1 MMLRSVR
8 ILAASVSFAAAVLV
22 LLAFKPGGS
31 DAEAHKLVAEPLPLG
46 SVRITGENRLTSNR
60 DLDIRAIL
68 SWDVR
73 KFLYNYLDTYGFD
86 TSGCPQPEG
95 WDSVDT
101 KLKGHGSGHYISAL
115 ALAYASCDD
124 KALKDSLLS
133 RMRIMVDCLR
143 ECQERTF
150 VYDETLGRYR
160 EARDYAP
167 EAELREMKGTWEA
180 FDEYKKSF
188 SEYGYGYL
196 NAIPAA
202 HCALVEM
209 YRPYNNSDW
218 VWAPYYVVHKQ
229 LAGLIDIAT
238 LVDDKAVS
246 RKALKIAEDMG
257 LWVWNRLKYRTFVDD
272 SGDSESRRSVPGNRY
287 EMWNMYIAGEVG
299 GMEESLARLS
309 MMVRDKVSAE
319 RLLEAAGFFDSPA
332 FFEPLARGEDS
343 IHGRHA
349 NQHIP
354 MVIGALMNYRAGGSR
369 VYYDIARNFWDFVQE
384 GYIYATG
391 GVGDSEMFR
400 EPFTQMASM
409 IASRTPEMNETC
421 CAYNLAKLTKDLNCL
436 DPDNARYMDYYERVL
451 YNQIVGSIH
460 PSEYK
465 VTYQYA
471 VGLNASKPWGN
482 RTPQESCC
490 GGTGAENH
498 VKYQE
503 AAYFVSRNTL
513 WVGLYLPSEAV
524 WDRRGVTLSQ
534 ECEWPA
540 ERSVIRVR
548 KSRRPSGWFC
558 PARFSMKL
566 RVPYWASEGFDIKLN
581 GKPLAPAY
589 TPGSY
594 IEIPRRRWTRRDSVE
609 IIMPYVEH
617 IDYGPDPVVIQS
629 APPVIQSAAKD
640 LRAEKDQSPERL
652 GALMRGP
659 LVMAA
664 VGIKSWDE
672 AVLHLGPDGKS
683 ASQPTAQPIAPGS
696 SQPAVPAAPTVPFQF
711 TLDGKTFI
719 PDYQAD
725 TCVTHYLRILET
737 VDF

>member
-1 MMLRSVR
+1 MI
-8 ILAASVSFAAAVLV
+8 ILLGIFSEGCSHDSHR
-22 LLAFKPGGS
+22 P
-31 DAEAHKLVAEPLPLG
+31 VAEPLPL
-46 SVRITGENRLTSNR
+46 SKVRVVGENRLTSNR

-73 KFLYNYLDTYGFD
+73 KFLYNYLDTYGLD
-86 TSGCPQPEG
+86 TSGCPLPEG

-101 KLKGHGSGHYISAL
+101 KLKGHGSGHYMSAL
-115 ALAYASCDD
+115 ALAYAGCDD
-124 KALKDSLLS
+124 PALKDSLLA
-133 RMRIMVDCLR
+133 RMRTMVDCLR

-150 VYDETLGRYR
+150 VYDEALGRYR

-180 FDEYKKSF
+180 FDEYKKSY

-209 YRPYNNSDW
+209 YRPYNNKDW

-229 LAGLIDIAT
+229 LAGLIDIAS
-238 LVDDKAVS
+238 LVDDKAIS
-246 RKALKIAEDMG
+246 QKALKIAEDMG
-257 LWVWNRLKYRTFVDD
+257 LWVWNRLKYRTFLD
-272 SGDSESRRSVPGNRY
+272 SSGTSATRRSTPGNRY
-287 EMWNMYIAGEVG
+287 EMWNMYISGEVG
-299 GMEESLARLS
+299 GMEESLSRLS
-309 MMVRDKVSAE
+309 MMVEDRISRE

-332 FFEPLARGEDS
+332 FFDPLARGEDS

-369 VYYDIARNFWDFVQE
+369 KYYDIALNFWNFVQDR
-384 GYIYATG
+384 YLYATG

-400 EPFTQMASM
+400 EPYTQMASM
-409 IASRTPEMNETC
+409 IASKTPEMNETC
-421 CAYNLAKLTKDLNCL
+421 CAYNLAKLTKDLNCF
-436 DPDNARYMDYYERVL
+436 DPNDARYMDYYERVL

-471 VGLNASKPWGN
+471 VGLDASKPWGN

-503 AAYFVSRNTL
+503 AAYFVSKDTI
-513 WVGLYLPSEAV
+513 WVGLYLPSEAR

-534 ECEWPA
+534 ECGWPA
-540 ERSVIRVR
+540 ERSVIRL
-548 KSRRPSGWFC
+548 KKGSG
-558 PARFSMKL
+558 RFTMKL
-566 RVPYWASEGFDIKLN
+566 RVPYWATDGFDIRLN
-581 GKPLAPAY
+581 GKSLASEY
-589 TPGSY
+589 TPCSY
-594 IEIPRRRWTRRDSVE
+594 FEIPRRRWTRGDSLE
-609 IIMPYVEH
+609 IIMPYVER
-617 IDYGPDPVVIQS
+617 IDYAPDPVVILS
-629 APPVIQSAAKD
+629 EAKDLNAAKD
-640 LRAEKDQSPERL
+640 LSPERL
-652 GALMRGP
+652 GVLMRGP

-664 VGIKSWDE
+664 EGIKSWDE
-672 AVLHLGPDGKS
+672 AVLRLGPDGH
-683 ASQPTAQPIAPGS
+683 PTAPQAATDSAGSPGCFS
-696 SQPAVPAAPTVPFQF
+696 
-711 TLDGKTFI
+711 LDGKTFI

-725 TCVTHYLRILET
+725 TSVTHYFRIR
-737 VDF
+737 

>member
-1 MMLRSVR
+1 MRLRAR
-8 ILAASVSFAAAVLV
+8 NIAAAALLAAASVILLSFD
-22 LLAFKPGGS
+22 GRGSGS
-31 DAEAHKLVAEPLPLG
+31 DSHAPVAEPLPLG
-46 SVRITGENRLTSNR
+46 KVRLVGENRLTSNR
-60 DLDIRAIL
+60 DLDIKAIL

-73 KFLYNYLDTYGFD
+73 KFLYNYLDTYGLD
-86 TSGCPQPEG
+86 TSGYPLPEG

-101 KLKGHGSGHYISAL
+101 KLKGHGSGHYMSAL
-115 ALAYASCDD
+115 ALAYAGCDD
-124 KALKDSLLS
+124 LALKDSLLV
-133 RMRIMVDCLR
+133 RIRTMVDCLR

-150 VYDETLGRYR
+150 VYDDSLGRYR

-167 EAELREMKGTWEA
+167 EEELKEMKGTWEA
-180 FDEYKKSF
+180 FNEYKKEY

-229 LAGLIDIAT
+229 LAGLIDIAS

-246 RKALKIAEDMG
+246 DKALKIAEDMG
-257 LWVWNRLKYRTFVDD
+257 LWVWNRLKYRTFVDS
-272 SGDSESRRSVPGNRY
+272 SGTPESRRSAPGNRY

-299 GMEESLARLS
+299 GMEESLSKLS
-309 MMVRDKVSAE
+309 MMVRDKTSRE

-332 FFEPLARGEDS
+332 FFDPLARGEDS

-354 MVIGALMNYRAGGSR
+354 MIIGALMNYRAGGSDK
-369 VYYDIARNFWDFVQE
+369 YLEIARSFWDFVQDR
-384 GYIYATG
+384 YLYATG

-400 EPFTQMASM
+400 EPYTQMASM
-409 IASRTPEMNETC
+409 IASKTPEMNETC
-421 CAYNLAKLTKDLNCL
+421 CAYNLAKLTKDLNCI
-436 DPDNARYMDYYERVL
+436 DPDDARYMDYYERVL

-471 VGLNASKPWGN
+471 VGLDASKPWGN

-503 AAYFVSRNTL
+503 AAYFVSDNTV
-513 WVGLYLPSEAV
+513 WIGLYLPSEAV
-524 WDRRGVTLSQ
+524 WSRRGVTFRQ

-540 ERSVIRVR
+540 EKSVIRVK
-548 KSRRPSGWFC
+548 KSRWPFGS
-558 PARFSMKL
+558 RFSMKL
-566 RVPYWASEGFDIKLN
+566 RVPYWATEGFDIKLN
-581 GKPLAPAY
+581 GKSLASEYSPC
-589 TPGSY
+589 SY
-594 IEIPRRRWTRRDSVE
+594 FEIPRRRWTRKDIVE
-609 IIMPYVEH
+609 INMPYVEH
-617 IDYGPDPVVIQS
+617 IDYAPDPVVILS
-629 APPVIQSAAKD
+629 EAKD
-640 LRAEKDQSPERL
+640 LCEAKDPSPERL

-672 AVLHLGPDGKS
+672 AVLNLDSDGH
-683 ASQPTAQPIAPGS
+683 PLTEG
-696 SQPAVPAAPTVPFQF
+696 F
-711 TLDGKTFI
+711 TFI

-725 TCVTHYLRILET
+725 TSITHYFR
-737 VDF
+737 VR

>member
-1 MMLRSVR
+1 M
-8 ILAASVSFAAAVLV
+8 ILKR
-22 LLAFKPGGS
+22 LLAPVIILLGIFSEGCSHDSHRP
-31 DAEAHKLVAEPLPLG
+31 VAEPLPL
-46 SVRITGENRLTSNR
+46 SKVRVVGENRLTSNR

-73 KFLYNYLDTYGFD
+73 KFLYNYLDTYGLD
-86 TSGCPQPEG
+86 TSGCPLPEG

-101 KLKGHGSGHYISAL
+101 KLKGHGSGHYMSAL
-115 ALAYASCDD
+115 ALAYAGCDD
-124 KALKDSLLS
+124 NALKDSLLA
-133 RMRIMVDCLR
+133 RMRTMVDCLR

-150 VYDETLGRYR
+150 VYDEDLGRYR

-180 FDEYKKSF
+180 FDEYKKSY

-202 HCALVEM
+202 HCVLVEM
-209 YRPYNNSDW
+209 YRPYNNKDW

-229 LAGLIDIAT
+229 LAGLIDISS
-238 LVDDKAVS
+238 LVDDKAIS
-246 RKALKIAEDMG
+246 QKALKIAEDMG
-257 LWVWNRLKYRTFVDD
+257 LWVWNRLKYRTFLD
-272 SGDSESRRSVPGNRY
+272 SSGTSETRRSTPGNRY

-299 GMEESLARLS
+299 GMEESLSRLS
-309 MMVRDKVSAE
+309 MMVEDRTSGE

-332 FFEPLARGEDS
+332 FFDPLARGEDS

-369 VYYDIARNFWDFVQE
+369 EYYDIALNFWNFVQDR
-384 GYIYATG
+384 YLYATG

-400 EPFTQMASM
+400 EPYTQMASM
-409 IASRTPEMNETC
+409 IASKTPEMNETC
-421 CAYNLAKLTKDLNCL
+421 CAYNLAKLTKDLNCF
-436 DPDNARYMDYYERVL
+436 DPNDARYMDYYERVL

-471 VGLNASKPWGN
+471 VGLDASKPWGN

-503 AAYFVSRNTL
+503 AAYFVSKDTV
-513 WVGLYLPSEAV
+513 WVGLYLPSEAR

-540 ERSVIRVR
+540 ERSVIRL
-548 KSRRPSGWFC
+548 KKGSRRFT
-558 PARFSMKL
+558 MKL
-566 RVPYWASEGFDIKLN
+566 RVPYWATEGFDIRLN
-581 GKPLAPAY
+581 GKSLASEY
-589 TPGSY
+589 TPCSY
-594 IEIPRRRWTRRDSVE
+594 FEIPRRRWTRGDSLE

-617 IDYGPDPVVIQS
+617 IDYAPDQVVILS
-629 APPVIQSAAKD
+629 EAKDLCEAKDLNAAKD
-640 LRAEKDQSPERL
+640 PSPERL
-652 GALMRGP
+652 GVLMRGP

-664 VGIKSWDE
+664 VGIKSWNE
-672 AVLHLGPDGKS
+672 AVLHLGPDGH
-683 ASQPTAQPIAPGS
+683 
-696 SQPAVPAAPTVPFQF
+696 PALQAAPASAGSPGCFS
-711 TLDGKTFI
+711 LDGKTFI

>member
-1 MMLRSVR
+1 MISRR
-8 ILAASVSFAAAVLV
+8 
-22 LLAFKPGGS
+22 LLAPMIILLGIFSEGCSHDSHRP
-31 DAEAHKLVAEPLPLG
+31 VAEPLPL
-46 SVRITGENRLTSNR
+46 SKVRVVGENRLTSNR

-73 KFLYNYLDTYGFD
+73 KFLYNYLDTYGLD
-86 TSGCPQPEG
+86 TSGCPLPEG

-101 KLKGHGSGHYISAL
+101 KLKGHGSGHYMSAL
-115 ALAYASCDD
+115 ALAYAGCDD
-124 KALKDSLLS
+124 PALKDSLLA
-133 RMRIMVDCLR
+133 RMRTMVDCLR

-150 VYDETLGRYR
+150 VYDEALGRYR

-180 FDEYKKSF
+180 FDEYKKSY

-209 YRPYNNSDW
+209 YRPYNNKDW

-229 LAGLIDIAT
+229 LAGLIDIAS
-238 LVDDKAVS
+238 LVDDKAIS
-246 RKALKIAEDMG
+246 QKALKIAEDMG
-257 LWVWNRLKYRTFVDD
+257 LWVWNRLKYRTFLD
-272 SGDSESRRSVPGNRY
+272 SSGTSATRRSTPGNRY
-287 EMWNMYIAGEVG
+287 EMWNMYISGEVG
-299 GMEESLARLS
+299 GMEESLSRLS
-309 MMVRDKVSAE
+309 MMVEDRISRE

-332 FFEPLARGEDS
+332 FFDPLARGEDS

-369 VYYDIARNFWDFVQE
+369 KYYDIALNFWNFVQDR
-384 GYIYATG
+384 YLYATG

-400 EPFTQMASM
+400 EPYTQMASM
-409 IASRTPEMNETC
+409 IASKTPEMNETC
-421 CAYNLAKLTKDLNCL
+421 CAYNLAKLTKDLNCF
-436 DPDNARYMDYYERVL
+436 DPNDARYMDYYERVL

-471 VGLNASKPWGN
+471 VGLDASKPWGN

-503 AAYFVSRNTL
+503 AAYFVSKDTI
-513 WVGLYLPSEAV
+513 WVGLYLPSEAR

-534 ECEWPA
+534 ECGWPA
-540 ERSVIRVR
+540 ERSVIRL
-548 KSRRPSGWFC
+548 KKGSG
-558 PARFSMKL
+558 RFTMKL
-566 RVPYWASEGFDIKLN
+566 RVPYWATDGFDIRLN
-581 GKPLAPAY
+581 GKSLASEY
-589 TPGSY
+589 TPCSY
-594 IEIPRRRWTRRDSVE
+594 FEIPRRRWTRGDSLE
-609 IIMPYVEH
+609 IIMPYVER
-617 IDYGPDPVVIQS
+617 IDYAPDPVVILS
-629 APPVIQSAAKD
+629 EAKDLNAAKD
-640 LRAEKDQSPERL
+640 LSPERL
-652 GALMRGP
+652 GVLMRGP

-664 VGIKSWDE
+664 EGIKSWDE
-672 AVLHLGPDGKS
+672 AVLRLGPDGH
-683 ASQPTAQPIAPGS
+683 PTAPQAATDSAGSPGCFS
-696 SQPAVPAAPTVPFQF
+696 
-711 TLDGKTFI
+711 LDGKTFI

-725 TCVTHYLRILET
+725 TSVTHYFRIR
-737 VDF
+737 

>member
-1 MMLRSVR
+1 MISKR
-8 ILAASVSFAAAVLV
+8 
-22 LLAFKPGGS
+22 LLAPVIILMGIFSEGCSHDSHRP
-31 DAEAHKLVAEPLPLG
+31 VAEPLPL
-46 SVRITGENRLTSNR
+46 SKVRVVGENRLTSNR

-73 KFLYNYLDTYGFD
+73 KFLYNYLDTYGLD
-86 TSGCPQPEG
+86 TSGCPLPEG

-101 KLKGHGSGHYISAL
+101 KLKGHGSGHYMSAL
-115 ALAYASCDD
+115 ALAYAGCDD
-124 KALKDSLLS
+124 KALKDSLLA
-133 RMRIMVDCLR
+133 RMRTMVDCLR

-150 VYDETLGRYR
+150 VYDEALGRYR

-180 FDEYKKSF
+180 FDEYKKSY

-209 YRPYNNSDW
+209 YRPYNNKDW

-229 LAGLIDIAT
+229 LAGLIDIAS
-238 LVDDKAVS
+238 LVDDKAIS
-246 RKALKIAEDMG
+246 KKALKIAEDMG
-257 LWVWNRLKYRTFVDD
+257 LWVWNRLKYRTFLD
-272 SGDSESRRSVPGNRY
+272 SSGTSETRRSTPGNRY

-299 GMEESLARLS
+299 GMEESLSRLS
-309 MMVRDKVSAE
+309 MMVEDRTSSE

-369 VYYDIARNFWDFVQE
+369 KYHDIALNFWNFVQDR
-384 GYIYATG
+384 YLYATG

-400 EPFTQMASM
+400 EPYTQMASM
-409 IASRTPEMNETC
+409 IASKTPEMNETC
-421 CAYNLAKLTKDLNCL
+421 CAYNLAKLTKDLNCF
-436 DPDNARYMDYYERVL
+436 DPNDARYMDYYERVL

-471 VGLNASKPWGN
+471 VGLDASKPWGN

-503 AAYFVSRNTL
+503 AAYFVSKDIV
-513 WVGLYLPSEAV
+513 WVGLYLPSEAK
-524 WDRRGVTLSQ
+524 WDRHGVTLSQ
-534 ECEWPA
+534 ECEWPS
-540 ERSVIRVR
+540 ERSVIRI
-548 KSRRPSGWFC
+548 KEGTG
-558 PARFSMKL
+558 RFTMKL
-566 RVPYWASEGFDIKLN
+566 RVPYWATEGLDVRLN
-581 GKPLAPAY
+581 GKSLASEY
-589 TPGSY
+589 TPCSY
-594 IEIPRRRWTRRDSVE
+594 FEIPRRRWTRSDSLE

-617 IDYGPDPVVIQS
+617 IDFGPDPVVIPS
-629 APPVIQSAAKD
+629 APPVILSAAKD
-640 LRAEKDQSPERL
+640 LHAAKDLSPERL

-664 VGIKSWDE
+664 VGIKNWDE
-672 AVLHLGPDGKS
+672 AVLHLGPDGH
-683 ASQPTAQPIAPGS
+683 PVTEG
-696 SQPAVPAAPTVPFQF
+696 F
-711 TLDGKTFI
+711 TFI

-725 TCVTHYLRILET
+725 TSVTHYLRIRDTIRIPDPLRIR
-737 VDF
+737 

>member
-1 MMLRSVR
+1 MIPLIAS
-8 ILAASVSFAAAVLV
+8 ILLGLMPNTVASSHV
-22 LLAFKPGGS
+22 P
-31 DAEAHKLVAEPLPLG
+31 VAEPLPLDK
-46 SVRITGENRLTSNR
+46 VRIVGENRLTSNR
-60 DLDIRAIL
+60 DLDISAIL

-86 TSGCPQPEG
+86 TSDCPQPEG

-101 KLKGHGSGHYISAL
+101 KLKGHGTGHYMSAL
-115 ALAYASCDD
+115 ALAYAGCQDEGI
-124 KALKDSLLS
+124 KGELLN
-133 RMRIMVDCLR
+133 RIRTVVDCLR

-150 VYDETLGRYR
+150 VWSDSLGRYR

-167 EAELREMKGTWEA
+167 EAQLKEMKGTWEA
-180 FDEYKKSF
+180 FDEYKKDY

-209 YRPYNNSDW
+209 YRPYNNRDW

-238 LVDDKAVS
+238 WVDDKAVAK
-246 RKALKIAEDMG
+246 KALKIAEDMG
-257 LWVWNRLKYRTFVDD
+257 LWVWNRLKYRTFVE
-272 SGDSESRRSVPGNRY
+272 SEGTPEERRSKPGNRY

-299 GMEESLARLS
+299 GMAESLATLS
-309 MMVRDKVSAE
+309 IMVKDKESKA
-319 RLLEAAGFFDSPA
+319 RLLEASGFFDSPA
-332 FFEPLARGEDS
+332 FFGPLARGEDS

-354 MVIGALMNYRAGGSR
+354 MIIGALRHFRAGGDES
-369 VYYDIARNFWDFVQE
+369 YYSIASNFWDFVQDR
-384 GYIYATG
+384 YLYAMG

-400 EPFTQMASM
+400 EPYTQMASM
-409 IASRTPEMNETC
+409 VASRYPEMNETC

-436 DPDNARYMDYYERVL
+436 NPDDARYMDYYERVL
-451 YNQIVGSIH
+451 YNQIVGSLH

-503 AAYFVSRNTL
+503 AVYFVSKNTL
-513 WVGLYLPSEAV
+513 WVGLYLPSEAR
-524 WDRRGVTLSQ
+524 WQRKGVTIFQ
-534 ECEWPA
+534 DCEWPA
-540 ERSVIRVR
+540 QSSVIRVKKGR
-548 KSRRPSGWFC
+548 G
-558 PARFSMKL
+558 RFSLKL
-566 RVPYWASEGFDIKLN
+566 RVPYWATEGFDIKLN
-581 GKPLAPAY
+581 GASLASEY

-594 IEIPRRRWTRRDSVE
+594 FEIPRRRWTRRDVLEISMPFVRHVE
-609 IIMPYVEH
+609 
-617 IDYGPDPVVIQS
+617 YGPDKVSLPLDGAS
-629 APPVIQSAAKD
+629 AS
-640 LRAEKDQSPERL
+640 SERL
-652 GALMRGP
+652 GVLMEGP

-664 VGIKSWDE
+664 TGITSWED
-672 AVLHLGPDGKS
+672 AILSVGPDGS
-683 ASQPTAQPIAPGS
+683 PVG
-696 SQPAVPAAPTVPFQF
+696 
-711 TLDGKTFI
+711 LEERDWI

-725 TCVTHYLRILET
+725 SLVTHYFRIHKT
-737 VDF
+737 D

>member
-1 MMLRSVR
+1 MISVR
-8 ILAASVSFAAAVLV
+8 FLAPVVAALLLSSVAAFVSCSGKHSHV
-22 LLAFKPGGS
+22 QPIKP
-31 DAEAHKLVAEPLPLG
+31 VAEPLPL
-46 SVRITGENRLTSNR
+46 SKVRLAGNNRLTSNR

-73 KFLYNYLDTYGFD
+73 KFLYNYLDTYGLD
-86 TSGCPQPEG
+86 TSGCPMPEG

-101 KLKGHGSGHYISAL
+101 KLKGHGTGHYMSAL
-115 ALAYASCDD
+115 ALAYSGSDD
-124 KALKDSLLS
+124 PALRDSLLD
-133 RMRIMVDCLR
+133 RIRTVVDCLR

-150 VYDETLGRYR
+150 VYDSALGRYR

-167 EAELREMKGTWEA
+167 EEELRDMKGTWEA
-180 FDEYKKSF
+180 FDEYKKHY

-229 LAGLIDIAT
+229 LAGLIDIAS
-238 LVDDKAVS
+238 LVDDKAVA

-257 LWVWNRLKYRTFVDD
+257 LWVWNRLKYRTFVD
-272 SGDSESRRSVPGNRY
+272 SAGTPESRRSVPGNRY

-299 GMEESLARLS
+299 GMEESLSRLS
-309 MMVRDKVSAE
+309 MMVGDRVSKE

-332 FFEPLARGEDS
+332 FFEPLSRNEDS

-369 VYYDIARNFWDFVQE
+369 EYYDIARNFWDFVQDR
-384 GYIYATG
+384 YIYATG

-400 EPFTQMASM
+400 EPYTQMGSM
-409 IASRTPEMNETC
+409 VSSLTPEINETC
-421 CAYNLAKLTKDLNCL
+421 CAYNLAKLTRDLNCL
-436 DPDNARYMDYYERVL
+436 DPDDARYMDYYERVL

-503 AAYFVSRNTL
+503 AAYFVSKNTI
-513 WVGLYLPSEAV
+513 WIGLYLPSEAV
-524 WDRRGVTLSQ
+524 WDRRGVSLTQ
-534 ECEWPA
+534 ECEWPS
-540 ERSVIRVR
+540 ERSVIRVKKGR
-548 KSRRPSGWFC
+548 G
-558 PARFSMKL
+558 RFSMKL
-566 RVPYWASEGFDIKLN
+566 RVPYWAVEGFDIKLN
-581 GKPLAPAY
+581 GRSLAANY
-589 TPGSY
+589 VPGSY
-594 IEIPRRRWTRRDSVE
+594 FEISRRRWTRRDSVE
-609 IIMPYVEH
+609 IIMPYIQRVE
-617 IDYGPDPVVIQS
+617 YGPDSVSLPGS
-629 APPVIQSAAKD
+629 DK
-640 LRAEKDQSPERL
+640 PERL
-652 GALMRGP
+652 GVLMRGP

-664 VGIKSWDE
+664 VGIKEWGE
-672 AVLHLGPDGKS
+672 AVLRIGPDG
-683 ASQPTAQPIAPGS
+683 QPDVSG
-696 SQPAVPAAPTVPFQF
+696 
-711 TLDGKTFI
+711 LNLI
-719 PDYQAD
+719 PDFQAD
-725 TCVTHYLRILET
+725 TSVTHYLRVLS
-737 VDF
+737 D

>member
-1 MMLRSVR
+1 M
-8 ILAASVSFAAAVLV
+8 ILKR
-22 LLAFKPGGS
+22 LLAPVIILLGIFSEGCSHDSHRP
-31 DAEAHKLVAEPLPLG
+31 VAEPLPL
-46 SVRITGENRLTSNR
+46 SKVRVVGENRLTSNR

-73 KFLYNYLDTYGFD
+73 KFLYNYLDTYGLD
-86 TSGCPQPEG
+86 TSGCPLPEG

-101 KLKGHGSGHYISAL
+101 KLKGHGSGHYMSAL
-115 ALAYASCDD
+115 ALAYAGCDD
-124 KALKDSLLS
+124 NALKDSLLA
-133 RMRIMVDCLR
+133 RMRTMVDCLR

-150 VYDETLGRYR
+150 VYDEDLGRYR

-180 FDEYKKSF
+180 FDEYKKSY

-202 HCALVEM
+202 HCVLVEM
-209 YRPYNNSDW
+209 YRPYNNKDW

-229 LAGLIDIAT
+229 LAGLIDISS
-238 LVDDKAVS
+238 LVDDKAIS
-246 RKALKIAEDMG
+246 QKALKIAEDMG
-257 LWVWNRLKYRTFVDD
+257 LWVWNRLKYRTFLD
-272 SGDSESRRSVPGNRY
+272 SSGTSETRRSTPGNRY

-299 GMEESLARLS
+299 GMEESLSRLS
-309 MMVRDKVSAE
+309 MMVEDRTSGE

-332 FFEPLARGEDS
+332 FFDPLARGEDS

-369 VYYDIARNFWDFVQE
+369 EYYDIALNFWNFVQDR
-384 GYIYATG
+384 YLYATG

-400 EPFTQMASM
+400 EPYTQMASM
-409 IASRTPEMNETC
+409 IASKTPEMNETC
-421 CAYNLAKLTKDLNCL
+421 CAYNLAKLTKDLNCF
-436 DPDNARYMDYYERVL
+436 DPNDARYMDYYERVL

-471 VGLNASKPWGN
+471 VGLDASKPWGN

-503 AAYFVSRNTL
+503 AAYFVSKDTV
-513 WVGLYLPSEAV
+513 WVGLYLPSEAR

-540 ERSVIRVR
+540 ERSVIRL
-548 KSRRPSGWFC
+548 KKGSRRFT
-558 PARFSMKL
+558 MKL
-566 RVPYWASEGFDIKLN
+566 RVPYWATEGFDIRLN
-581 GKPLAPAY
+581 GKSLASEY
-589 TPGSY
+589 TPCSY
-594 IEIPRRRWTRRDSVE
+594 FEIPRRRWTRGDSLE

-617 IDYGPDPVVIQS
+617 IDYSPDPVVILS
-629 APPVIQSAAKD
+629 APPVILSEAKD
-640 LRAEKDQSPERL
+640 LCEAKDLLPERL

-672 AVLHLGPDGKS
+672 AVLHLGPDGH
-683 ASQPTAQPIAPGS
+683 
-696 SQPAVPAAPTVPFQF
+696 PALQAAPDSAGSPGCFS
-711 TLDGKTFI
+711 LDGKTFI